1 MVDGEEGDV
10 VVVALSRGGVSCTS
24 SFGMK
29 TCKTN
34 TYQKELLSLNR
45 SLEYLELMVLI
56 CFLLFQVL
64 RYLLS

>member
-29 TCKTN
+29 TCKMN
-34 TYQKELLSLNR
+34 TYQKGLLNLNS

-56 CFLLFQVL
+56 YFLLSFKC
-64 RYLLS
+64 

>member
-10 VVVALSRGGVSCTS
+10 VVVALSKGGVSCTS

-34 TYQKELLSLNR
+34 TYQK
-45 SLEYLELMVLI
+45 
-56 CFLLFQVL
+56 
-64 RYLLS
+64 